1 MINSDKETYIDGRK
15 NFFIRLY
22 YYLNQGLSLVN
33 DFKYLVAFIFAV
45 YYTLKLANPMWLV
58 IIFGVC
64 MPLLIFIG
72 WVRVWHVSK
81 VMDWLNIELST
92 YWNRYT
98 YTLNEKQIALLEE
111 IVKELKKKK

>member
-45 YYTLKLANPMWLV
+45 YYTL
-58 IIFGVC
+58 
-64 MPLLIFIG
+64 
-72 WVRVWHVSK
+72 S
-81 VMDWLNIELST
+81 
-92 YWNRYT
+92 
-98 YTLNEKQIALLEE
+98 
-111 IVKELKKKK
+111 